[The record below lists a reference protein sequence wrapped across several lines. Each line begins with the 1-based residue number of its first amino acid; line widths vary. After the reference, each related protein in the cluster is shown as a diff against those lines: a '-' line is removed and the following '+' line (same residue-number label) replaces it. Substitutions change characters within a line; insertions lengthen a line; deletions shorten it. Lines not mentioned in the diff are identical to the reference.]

1 MEVFGANVRWNT
13 AASQT
18 SYQVNSYTNDNDTFT
33 IFTIES
39 RDKSF
44 SVRKCSMLTVNV
56 HLTLLIAFKSVLSS
70 YFLSCYM
77 NLLNSNVKV
86 FR

>member
-18 SYQVNSYTNDNDTFT
+18 SYQVNSYANDNDTFN
-33 IFTIES
+33 IFIIES
-39 RDKSF
+39 RDKSLMF
-44 SVRKCSMLTVNV
+44 TVNV
-56 HLTLLIAFKSVLSS
+56 HLTLLIGFKPVLSS
-70 YFLSCYM
+70 NFLSCYM